1 MKIMMLEDDED
12 ILTLYN
18 DYLSSKGHQVVNKYK
33 SANNILED
41 IDKEC
46 PDIFLIDYKLPG
58 NKNGIEIA
66 VEILNKFP
74 SANILF
80 ITAYEL
86 LDRELLDNRIFDG
99 KNIQVLLKP
108 IKLHEIENSMV
119 NLVNK
124 NQFTLKKVAKYPNL
138 C

>member
-1 MKIMMLEDDED
+1 MMLEDDED

-119 NLVNK
+119 KLVNK

>member
-1 MKIMMLEDDED
+1 MMLEDDED

-46 PDIFLIDYKLPG
+46 PDIFLIDYRLPG

-119 NLVNK
+119 KLVNK